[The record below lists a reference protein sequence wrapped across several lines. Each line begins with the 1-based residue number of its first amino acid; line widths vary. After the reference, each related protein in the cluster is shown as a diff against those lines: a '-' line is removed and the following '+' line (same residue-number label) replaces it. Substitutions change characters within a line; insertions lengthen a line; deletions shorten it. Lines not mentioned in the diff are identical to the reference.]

1 VTTRAKTRLFG
12 DKPTFRALLGTFVTF
27 AVITAGCG
35 RESQV
40 STVFAASSMTD
51 FVEDILLHFDERGSV
66 PRPQVNIAGSGTL
79 LLQVD
84 EGAQVDLVIL
94 AGRQH
99 MEQLLESGNFL
110 PSRDFAV
117 TSLALIVA
125 PRLANRGLS
134 VDDLWSGSF
143 QGAMCVLSA
152 PCGQLAMDFGQS
164 FRLEMQGLSLEPNV
178 RAVLAK
184 VERGEV
190 DFGLVYE
197 TDFRSSTSDVTK
209 IVDSGTEEF
218 STTYSL
224 AISKNPMN
232 RSQVDTL
239 VKKMT
244 GELGRQTLSEL
255 GFKEP

>member
-1 VTTRAKTRLFG
+1 
-12 DKPTFRALLGTFVTF
+12 
-27 AVITAGCG
+27 
-35 RESQV
+35 
-40 STVFAASSMTD
+40 
-51 FVEDILLHFDERGSV
+51 
-66 PRPQVNIAGSGTL
+66 
-79 LLQVD
+79 
-84 EGAQVDLVIL
+84 
-94 AGRQH
+94 
-99 MEQLLESGNFL
+99 
-110 PSRDFAV
+110 
-117 TSLALIVA
+117 
-125 PRLANRGLS
+125 
-134 VDDLWSGSF
+134 
-143 QGAMCVLSA
+143 
-152 PCGQLAMDFGQS
+152 MDFGQS
-164 FRLEMQGLSLEPNV
+164 FQLEMQGLSLEPNV